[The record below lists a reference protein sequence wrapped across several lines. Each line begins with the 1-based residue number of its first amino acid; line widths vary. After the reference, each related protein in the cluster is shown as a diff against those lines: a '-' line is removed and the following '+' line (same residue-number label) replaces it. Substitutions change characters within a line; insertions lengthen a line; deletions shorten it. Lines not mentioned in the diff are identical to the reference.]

1 MENVREFFNA
11 IGHHYKSEDNDID
24 TMSKDLY
31 YKLET
36 YRINIQN
43 KLINLPNKE
52 SIDLFC
58 SFLGSEAGFQY
69 VQFERNVLGR
79 VDITPEDTQFFKEE
93 NYESEY
99 EALYDER
106 RQQLINKS
114 DEKVIKLIDIAHKF
128 LDELVYYFIIVGYD
142 LVPHI
147 ESSHCRYMSPIPFW
161 GGMPDD
167 VKNEKRDGTE
177 LERIYAKREFNSI
190 FTQAQLATMFRLMRD
205 KKVFHMKDTELASFI
220 TSFAGGS
227 HQRTRGL
234 LGGEN
239 AGHINMTLKTKSQAT
254 DIQNLLR
261 EIIDKIED
269 EKKDII
275 E

>member
-11 IGHHYKSEDNDID
+11 IGYHYKSEDNDID

-31 YKLET
+31 FKLET

-58 SFLGSEAGFQY
+58 SFLGLEAGFQY

-79 VDITPEDTQFFKEE
+79 IDITPEDTQFFKEE

-99 EALYDER
+99 EALYEER

-161 GGMPDD
+161 GGIPDD
-167 VKNEKRDGTE
+167 GKNEKID
-177 LERIYAKREFNSI
+177 LINREKITKPFRSVM
-190 FTQAQLATMFRLMRD
+190 TQSQLATVFRLFRTKGIID
-205 KKVFHMKDTELASFI
+205 KDMKDTQLSRFI
-220 TSFAGGS
+220 QMLAGGA
-227 HQRTRGL
+227 QQKIREY
-234 LGGEN
+234 LGGKN
-239 AGHINMTLKTKSQAT
+239 SVHINETIKTKQQAT
-254 DIQNLLR
+254 EIQDILYD
-261 EIIDKIED
+261 IIQIIED